1 MSSAHSDLA
10 ELIARI
16 MADAKNRGEITAR
29 EAGFDSLDAYEAHQA
44 EVERKAQEAAK
55 AQELERHRRRL
66 LAQVRGQLTKPIE
79 AAMASGGPLEAT
91 QALRGTQEWLSTPR
105 PFLVLSGG
113 TGTGKTVAAVWAM
126 VTRFSDSQ
134 FVRAARIGPHYERWS
149 SDREDKIEPLDID
162 AGLLIVDDLG
172 MESLEDRRSML
183 ALEAIANDR
192 QIPERRTIFTTNLDL
207 DGIRH
212 RYGHDSRFISRLTQG
227 ATVVTLSGSDMRR
240 RQR

>member
-44 EVERKAQEAAK
+44 EVERKAQEADK

-66 LAQVRGQLTKPIE
+66 LAQDRGQLTKPIE

-149 SDREDKIEPLDID
+149 SDREDKIEPLDV
-162 AGLLIVDDLG
+162 AVVVGLPQLKWFVRLNA
-172 MESLEDRRSML
+172 SKRTSS
-183 ALEAIANDR
+183 
-192 QIPERRTIFTTNLDL
+192 ERRPPSVKTLAIPRRTPWARMYGLWAMPIVRPAYFLW
-207 DGIRH
+207 IR
-212 RYGHDSRFISRLTQG
+212 GT
-227 ATVVTLSGSDMRR
+227 
-240 RQR
+240 